1 MKRRLYLALCMLTL
15 SGILS
20 ACGSSFKAAEDAVY
34 VTKDGSVIGAS
45 IEDFNEDYYD
55 EEELKDYITESVE
68 DYVSKNGDDS
78 VTLDSFEVEENGED
92 GRQAALYLKYDS
104 YIDYAQFN
112 GVTMYA
118 GTVAEAREAGYDF
131 DGKFKKA
138 EEGQIQGDATA
149 EDILADEDANVV
161 FLGQEIS
168 FQVDGKILFVSDG
181 NVELTGKNTAKIQ
194 YDREDADA
202 KLACLIY
209 K

>member
-1 MKRRLYLALCMLTL
+1 MLTL
-15 SGILS
+15 SGTLS
-20 ACGSSFKAAEDAVY
+20 ACGSSFKAAENAVY
-34 VTKDGSVIGAS
+34 VTKHGSVIGAS

-55 EEELKDYITESVE
+55 EEELKAYITESVE
-68 DYVSKNGDDS
+68 DYVSLNGDDS
-78 VTLDSFEVEENGED
+78 VTLDSFEVEEKGED

-118 GTVAEAREAGYDF
+118 GTIADARAAGYDL

-138 EEGQIQGDATA
+138 EEGQVKGDAPA
-149 EDILADEDANVV
+149 EDVLADEDANVV
-161 FLGQEIS
+161 ILGQEIS

-181 NVELTGKNTAKIQ
+181 NVELTGKNTAKLH
-194 YDREDADA
+194 YDIEDAGA
-202 KLACLIY
+202 KPACLIY